1 MTVRRGNRTFPVALV
16 AMFVLAARA
25 ADLEKFP
32 KPTDAERLDLI
43 RRSHVF
49 AATDVGSKNLL
60 EGPAGK
66 LPFHVGDEVTCTFVP
81 KQMNGWTEKFSCRLD
96 DGTVVKVK
104 YNGPSAYKEVFG
116 EVLGTRLFWALGFYA
131 DRMIPVSVTCREC
144 PEHPWEYVNDR
155 KRVPRDD
162 KGRIAELPHDA
173 FPGTYR
179 FDLAAIEEP
188 VDAAVIEQ
196 EGRQGWDWKLL
207 DTVDEGAGGA
217 TKAEVDALKLLNAF
231 VQNADNKA
239 AQNTLACPRAA
250 IATDASGKLG
260 CSAPIMYVDDLGS
273 VFGEGGF
280 TTGGTGRIDYD
291 GWKAHSVW
299 KDAKSCRTRLVA
311 VGGPFRHTTLK
322 DPVIGEGGRRLLAAQ
337 LSKLSDAQIAD
348 LFRAGRV
355 ERLDQKTRD
364 GARGDRPVTIDDW
377 VTLFKQKRLEIM
389 EHPGCPL
396 P

>member
-1 MTVRRGNRTFPVALV
+1 MDARKARRVLVVAVGAMMALV
-16 AMFVLAARA
+16 ARTKEI
-25 ADLEKFP
+25 EKFP

-49 AATDVGSKNLL
+49 TPTDVSSKDLY

-66 LPFHVGDEVTCTFVP
+66 LPFHVDDEVTCTFVP
-81 KQMNGWTEKFSCRLD
+81 KQMNGWTEKFSCRLE

-131 DRMIPVSVTCREC
+131 DRMIPVRVTCRDC
-144 PEHPWEYVNDR
+144 PEHPWEYVNNR
-155 KRVPRDD
+155 KRVPRDE
-162 KGRIAELPHDA
+162 KGRIEELPEDA
-173 FPGTYR
+173 FQGTYH

-196 EGRQGWDWKLL
+196 QGRQGWDWKLL
-207 DTVDEGAGGA
+207 DTIDEAAGGS
-217 TKAEVDALKLLNAF
+217 TKAEVDALRLLNAF

-239 AQNTLACPRAA
+239 AQNTLACPQEA
-250 IATDASGKLG
+250 IVEDASGKPG
-260 CSAPIMYVDDLGS
+260 CTKPIMYVDDLGS
-273 VFGEGGF
+273 VFGEGGM

-291 GWKAHSVW
+291 GWKAHPVW
-299 KDAKSCRTRLVA
+299 KDAKACRARLA
-311 VGGPFRHTTLK
+311 AIGGPFRHTTLR

-337 LSKLSDAQIAD
+337 LAKLSDKQIAD

-355 ERLDQKTRD
+355 ERLGQKTRE
-364 GARGDRPVTIDDW
+364 GAQGERPVTIDDW
-377 VTLFKQKRLEIM
+377 VTLFKAKRREIT